1 MGDVLD
7 TMAVITFM
15 PEGPPGLDMIER
27 HLSNGEPFL
36 FRWLPYF

>member
-7 TMAVITFM
+7 TMAVNTFM

-27 HLSNGEPFL
+27 GFGDKGAP
-36 FRWLPYF
+36 